1 MSNISNFDWTGLGS
15 IATGLIN
22 SITQGVISK
31 KNFNE
36 MKRQYENNMKFQ
48 REQFDY
54 QKELNQKMIEREDN
68 AVVRRMKDLNNAGI
82 NPLMADGQSASAG
95 GGTSTS
101 FTGTDAAQMEM
112 FDTSTILGAFLDSQR
127 VRNEKA
133 QTKIEKERLE
143 MQQLNSAQ
151 DRLESLSR
159 QILNTKELEVKD
171 ALIKQYNAN
180 VALINKQSKAL
191 NLNMEI
197 SEWSGLPVG
206 TDPRVNNAYQA
217 TSGALIAAAK
227 KISDVLNRWNDT
239 HRNYTFRQE
248 NPDDNTGHIAYD
260 EKEGEWYEIVRSVRD
275 GKKFKIYANGKRVE
289 IK

>member
-1 MSNISNFDWTGLGS
+1 MSNDFDYTGLGS
-15 IATGLIN
+15 IATGLMN
-22 SITQGVISK
+22 SITQGVISH
-31 KNFNE
+31 KNFKE
-36 MKRQYENNMKFQ
+36 MKRQYEKNMQFQ

-54 QKELNQKMIEREDN
+54 QKELNQKMMEREDN
-68 AVVRRMKDLNNAGI
+68 AVVRRMKDLNKAGI

-95 GGTSTS
+95 SGSSTS
-101 FTGTDAAQMEM
+101 FTGTDAPQMEM
-112 FDTSTILGAFLDSQR
+112 FDTSTILSAFLDSQR
-127 VRNEKA
+127 IKNEKA

-159 QILNTKELEVKD
+159 QILNTKELDVKN
-171 ALIKQYNAN
+171 ALIRQYNAN
-180 VALINKQSKAL
+180 ISLINKQAEAL
-191 NLNMEI
+191 GINTKI

-217 TSGALIAAAK
+217 TSGALIAAAQ
-227 KISDVLNRWNDT
+227 KISDVLNKWNEN

-248 NPDDNTGHIAYD
+248 NPNDNTGHIAYD
-260 EKEGEWYEIVRSVRD
+260 NEEGDWYEIVKSVRD
-275 GKKFKIYANGKRVE
+275 GKKFKVYTSGKRVE